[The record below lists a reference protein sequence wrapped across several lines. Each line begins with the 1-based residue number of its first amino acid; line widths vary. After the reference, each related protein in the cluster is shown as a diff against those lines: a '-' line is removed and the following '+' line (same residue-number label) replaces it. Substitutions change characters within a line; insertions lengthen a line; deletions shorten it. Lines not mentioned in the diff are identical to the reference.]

1 MDIQTGSI
9 VKLAGGIVGE
19 VVRSWQVNGATFH
32 KVEQLTVT
40 TWGTVIRSPLG
51 PVADDEIVAIRK
63 AASVAETTPAA

>member
-1 MDIQTGSI
+1 MDIKQGSI
-9 VKLAGGIVGE
+9 VRLADGTVGE
-19 VVRSWQVNGATFH
+19 VVRSWKVNGATYH
-32 KVEQLTVT
+32 KVEQLTAT